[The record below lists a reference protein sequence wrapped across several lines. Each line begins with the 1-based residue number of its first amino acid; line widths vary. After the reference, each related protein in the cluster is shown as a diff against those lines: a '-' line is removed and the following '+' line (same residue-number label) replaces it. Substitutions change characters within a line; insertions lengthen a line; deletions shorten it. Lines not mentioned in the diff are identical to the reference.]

1 MKKNLLTIV
10 TLGLSVFLLGACS
23 QAKAEN
29 QGEQAL
35 TKVVVGSVG
44 SDADIWEFIAASPA
58 TKEAGLEIQVK
69 NITGGPVTNQATA
82 DGDVDANAFQSIGYL
97 ESFNETSPQKLVPI
111 ATTYVEPMGIY
122 SEKIKAIA
130 DIPEGA
136 TVGLAD
142 NPSNTTRGLRLL
154 ETAGLIRLADDFD
167 DGVGTPKDV
176 IENPKNL
183 RFTLIDDLTGP
194 RVLPD
199 LDLVLIGNTIAL
211 EGGLNVLKDSL
222 FHEKADT
229 ANRASI
235 NVIVVKEGREKE
247 AALKKLGDLYHTK
260 EVQAFIA
267 EKFDGTKVEVTQA
280 VKELWGN

>member
-1 MKKNLLTIV
+1 MKKNLLTII

>member
-58 TKEAGLEIQVK
+58 TKEAGLAIQVK